1 MLPKTTRRLSRP
13 TVALVGGFLVAGGAL
28 LWQRSQPPPEP
39 LTRSLWY
46 WHRPF
51 RLTAAERVSLQSAG
65 VGELFVSCGL
75 LYRREDDSTLGFTL
89 AQQWRSPAPG
99 LKIHLVI
106 NASADVLAHLESL
119 PDEALAQ
126 ALARAALEQKAL
138 AEKAGLTVVGL
149 QCDLDYP
156 TRLLPRYAAMLTRL
170 RQKLPG
176 WQLSATLLTS
186 WYTSRKLDQVLDAL
200 DFSVPQFYE
209 GQTPRTYAAF
219 KPLFDPVS
227 LERGLVAAGR
237 RGKPFRAG
245 LPSYGHALVFDSV
258 GRLRGVYRD
267 GGADTL
273 AADPR
278 FRCERAETDP
288 KTGNRRLEFVATE
301 GEKRNYRIVF
311 DLPTVAS
318 LRLALEKVTAQRPHH
333 CTGLVLFRLPE
344 AGETSTLPLPTL
356 AALLQGKNPAARL
369 RARLRTKTAAA
380 WSVIE
385 GGGEPGTD
393 VFVDLINDGDAPIAL
408 APEAVTVDLT
418 LSRPGV
424 LDVAPGAFTK
434 AQLFSGSPESAAS
447 PLRATGARWSAASL
461 LPGSTLTAGPL
472 RLAGSQPGT
481 LHVTWRALTQE
492 DRKSVV

>member
-1 MLPKTTRRLSRP
+1 M
-13 TVALVGGFLVAGGAL
+13 VAGGAL
-28 LWQRSQPPPEP
+28 LWQRSQPPPAP

-51 RLTAAERVSLQSAG
+51 RLTAPERESLQAAG

-75 LYRREDDSTLGFTL
+75 LYRREDNSALDFTL
-89 AQQWRSPAPG
+89 AQQWKSPAPG

-119 PDEALAQ
+119 PDEDLAQ
-126 ALARAALEQKAL
+126 ALARAAQEQKAL
-138 AEKAGLTVVGL
+138 AQKAGLTVVGL

-156 TRLLPRYAAMLTRL
+156 TRLLPRYAAMLALL

-186 WYTSRKLDQVLDAL
+186 WYASRKLDGVLDAL

-209 GQTPRTYAAF
+209 GQTPRTYADF
-219 KPLFDPVS
+219 KPLFDPVA
-227 LERGLVAAGR
+227 LERGLVAARR

-245 LPSYGHALVFDSV
+245 LPAYGHALVFDSV

-288 KTGNRRLEFVATE
+288 KTGNRRLEFLATE
-301 GEKRNYRIVF
+301 GEKRNYRVVF

-318 LRLALEKVTAQRPHH
+318 LRLALEKVTTQRPHN
-333 CTGLVLFRLPE
+333 CTGLILFRLPE

-356 AALLQGKNPAARL
+356 AALLQGKNPTAQL
-369 RARLRTKTAAA
+369 RVRIRTKTAAA

-385 GGGEPGTD
+385 GGEPGTD
-393 VFVDLINDGDAPIAL
+393 VFVDLINDGDAPSALGSESVTLDLAL
-408 APEAVTVDLT
+408 A
-418 LSRPGV
+418 RPGV
-424 LDVAPGAFTK
+424 IEAAPGAFTK
-434 AQLFSGSPESAAS
+434 VQLFSGSPESAAG
-447 PLRATGARWSAASL
+447 PLRATGVRWSAASL
-461 LPGSTLTAGPL
+461 LPGATLTAGPL
-472 RLAGSQPGT
+472 RLAGSQPGK

-492 DRKSVV
+492 GTMLTGELDK